1 LLSHNSKSKGKAHPK
16 TSLSMSNIKNMI
28 QIDNNFYQHIRQ
40 LIEQARSRVKVAV
53 NVSMVDLY
61 WSIGQRIVEEE
72 QAGEIRAEYGKAL
85 LKQLSERL
93 TIEFGTGFN
102 DRNLRYFRG
111 FYQTFPIRNALRSE
125 LSWTQYRILCKI
137 NNEKARAWYMNE
149 AADNAWSSRTLERQI
164 EVLYYERLLSS
175 KFDEGIRQEGIEKVN
190 ALPVSPLDFIRDP
203 YILDFMQLADNHGL
217 YEEELEQG
225 LLNNIQQFLLE
236 LGKGFAFVARQQLIK
251 AEEESFKIDLVF
263 YNYLL
268 KCFVLIDLKMGKLTH
283 KDIGQ
288 MDMYVRMYEDL
299 KKQEGDNPTI
309 GIVLC
314 SEKNEAVVK
323 YSVLKDSQQ
332 LFASKYLMY
341 LPTEEEL
348 RAEIEKDRE
357 IIERA
362 KRLRD

>member
-1 LLSHNSKSKGKAHPK
+1 M
-16 TSLSMSNIKNMI
+16 T

-40 LIEQARSRVKVAV
+40 LIVQARTRVKVAV

-85 LKQLSERL
+85 LKQLSQQL
-93 TIEFGTGFN
+93 TPEFGKSF
-102 DRNLRYFRG
+102 DERELRKIRQ
-111 FYQTFPIRNALRSE
+111 FYLTFPIRDTLSPE
-125 LSWTQYRILCKI
+125 LSWSHYRILMRIK
-137 NNEKARAWYMNE
+137 NEKARYWYLNE
-149 AADNAWSSRTLERQI
+149 SASASWSVRALERQI

-175 KFDEGIRQEGIEKVN
+175 KFDEAVRQEGIEKVN

-251 AEEESFKIDLVF
+251 AEDESFKIDLVF

-268 KCFVLIDLKMGKLTH
+268 KCFVLIDLKIGKLTH

>member
-1 LLSHNSKSKGKAHPK
+1 MKLNEV
-16 TSLSMSNIKNMI
+16 
-28 QIDNNFYQHIRQ
+28 FYQTIRD
-40 LIEQARSRVKVAV
+40 LIAKAQHQVKVAV
-53 NVSMVDLY
+53 NFTMVDLY
-61 WSIGQRIVEEE
+61 WSIGKRIVEEE
-72 QAGEIRAEYGKAL
+72 QAGESRAEYGKAL

-93 TIEFGTGFN
+93 VEEYGKAF
-102 DRNLRYFRG
+102 DERELRK
-111 FYQTFPIRNALRSE
+111 IRQLFLAFSIRDTLRPE
-125 LSWTQYRILCKI
+125 LSWSHYRILMRIKD
-137 NNEKARAWYMNE
+137 EKARHWYLHE
-149 AADNAWSSRTLERQI
+149 AAANNWSTRALERQI

-175 KFDEGIRQEGIEKVN
+175 QFDEGIRKEGLDKVS
-190 ALPVSPLDFIRDP
+190 ALPPSPLDFIRDP
-203 YILDFMQLADNHGL
+203 YILDFMQLSENKKL
-217 YEEELEQG
+217 YEEDLEQG
-225 LLNNIQQFLLE
+225 LLDNIQQFLLE
-236 LGKGFAFVARQQLIK
+236 LGKGFAFVARQQLIR
-251 AEEESFKIDLVF
+251 AEDEEFRIDLVF

-268 KCFVLIDLKMGKLTH
+268 KCFVLIDLKIGKLTH

-299 KKQEGDNPTI
+299 KRQEGDNPTL

-357 IIERA
+357 ILERT
-362 KRLRD
+362 KRLK